1 MDYNFREIEKRW
13 QEYWRDNKTYHVEI
27 DHDKPKFYVLDMF
40 PYPSGAG
47 LHVGHPLGYIAS
59 DIYARYKRLK
69 GFNVL
74 HPMGYDAYGLPAE
87 QYAIQTG
94 THPAVTTEKNINRY
108 REQMDKIGFCFD
120 WDREVRTSDPDYYKW
135 TQWTFIQLFNSYYC
149 NQARQ
154 ARPISEL
161 VELFARQGTAGLDLA
176 CTKPLEFTAEQ
187 WNAMSEKEQQEVLM
201 NYRLAYLAD
210 TMVNWC
216 PELGT
221 VLAND
226 EVQDGLSVRGGFPVV
241 RKSMKQWLLRITAYA
256 ERLLTGLDTI
266 DWNESIK
273 DVQRNWIG
281 KSMGA
286 SVLFDIA
293 DKDIKL
299 EVFTTRADT
308 LFGVTFMVLA
318 PEHPMI
324 AELTSD
330 DQRESVEEYVAWA
343 KNRSERERMSEVKKV
358 SGVFSG
364 SYAVNP
370 FNGTKIPI
378 WISDYV
384 LMGYGTGAIM
394 AVPAHDSRDF
404 AFARHFQLPIIQV
417 VTKPGE
423 EMPDVSE
430 WAESF
435 DAKDGVLV
443 NSEFL
448 NGLTVKDA
456 ILRMIQELERL
467 GIGKGKTNYRLRDA
481 IFSRQRYWGEP
492 FPIYYKNGMPYAM
505 DVDKLPLQLPSIDAY
520 KPTENGEPPL
530 ARAKNWVTDDG
541 CPIETNTMPGFAGSS
556 GYYLRYMD
564 PHNNDEYFS
573 KEANNYWQQVDLYI
587 GGAEHATGHLIY
599 SRFWNKFLFDI
610 GIACKDEPFKKMVN
624 QGMIQGRT
632 SFVYRVN
639 YEKMAEWRMWQ
650 LLKDNK
656 LGVEFMRDYK
666 MGRRRFD
673 FYCPSKNIII
683 EIKKMTDLEKVAEP
697 YESIAKQLGCKILL
711 APIRSVLNDD
721 EYLDVENKIKEMIA
735 GRDIPEFESG
745 EQVLFPPLFVSKNV
759 AGREFYSDPIRVDIN
774 MVHNDILDMDE
785 FMVWRDDLKGAEFI
799 CEKDKDGNDIYVCG
813 WEIEKMSKSKYN
825 VQNPDDL
832 VARYGADTLRLY
844 EMFLGPLEQSKPWDT
859 QGIEGVHRFLRKFWK
874 LFVNEKGE
882 LQVSDNQ
889 ATKEELKSLHKL
901 IKKEEEDIER
911 ISFNTVVSAFMICV
925 NELSD
930 MRCDKREILEPLTIM
945 ISPYA
950 PHIAEELWHLLGHSD
965 SVVNQ
970 TFPEFNKDLIVE
982 NSFLYPV
989 SFNGKKRFDI
999 NLSLDMSDE
1008 EMRDVVL
1015 AAPESK
1021 KWTEGLVVRKVIIIR
1036 NKIINIVVG

>member
-161 VELFARQGTAGLDLA
+161 VELFARQGNAGLDLA

-187 WNAMSEKEQQEVLM
+187 WNAMGEKEQQEVLM

-430 WAESF
+430 WADSF

-448 NGLTVKDA
+448 DGLTVKDA

-656 LGVEFMRDYK
+656 LGVEFVRDYK

-711 APIRSVLNDD
+711 TPIRSVLNDD

-774 MVHNDILDMDE
+774 MVHNDILDMEE
-785 FMVWRDDLKGAEFI
+785 FKVWRDDLKGAEFI